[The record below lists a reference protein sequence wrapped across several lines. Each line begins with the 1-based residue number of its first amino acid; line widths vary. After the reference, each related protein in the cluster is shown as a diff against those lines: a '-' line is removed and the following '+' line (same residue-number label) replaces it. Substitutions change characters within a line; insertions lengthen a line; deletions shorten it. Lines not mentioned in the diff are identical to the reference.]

1 MFELHQLFCL
11 RIHQV
16 TIVFKTCLRWPIRVL
31 IIINKLSCW
40 FQVFCE
46 KYNLSFHQPLKDAC
60 SKCTAY
66 DLLPVDERTPE
77 LIDQRELHRTE
88 AATVHQ
94 QKDSDVF
101 RSLREDDVSACC
113 FDLMQVQFLYWLSL
127 MVHD

>member
-1 MFELHQLFCL
+1 MFE
-11 RIHQV
+11 
-16 TIVFKTCLRWPIRVL
+16 TCLRWPIRGL

-46 KYNLSFHQPLKDAC
+46 EYNLSFHHSLKDAC

-66 DLLPVDERTPE
+66 DLLPVDERMPE
-77 LIDQRELHRTE
+77 LTEECELHRTE